1 MKKVFLLLLLVLM
14 GTAAF
19 AADAPSSGVFSQ
31 SSGLAAL
38 KPASS
43 GLAALKPAMS
53 GVPETRAED
62 NSAESLIAP
71 FIDVTRQQGAA
82 RLAGRYAHLKAI
94 PSRAGGG
101 NILAPTSIIMEIGQD
116 GAGAMN
122 MAGGDAT
129 RIQVSFDA
137 QADIPTLT
145 TAYADDLNE
154 APMTDLAVLV
164 PQGNRYIWRLVNT
177 QSGNLRL
184 LYPLTADWFPAG
196 YLEGA
201 WQGDDGSSLTFQNGQ
216 LSSNG
221 QAIGTYTL
229 SDNRVSVAMANGG
242 SELLFT
248 AYDPDE
254 GLLAV
259 TFNGGDPSNWNA
271 MTYRRAGQQQTPQQP
286 QPQPFPPQDPQPPV
300 SPQPSPPQPFPP
312 FPQPQVSLDGVWGA
326 VLPNGTQLVIQIQG
340 NQYWGWINGTP
351 NESGVFQIQGN
362 VMQGQTSAG
371 TSFVTQFQC
380 DGRTLVMTFQN
391 GSSILYQRMQ

>member
-1 MKKVFLLLLLVLM
+1 MKKMVLLLLLVLM
-14 GTAAF
+14 VPPVF
-19 AADAPSSGVFSQ
+19 AADAPSSVVS
-31 SSGLAAL
+31 L
-38 KPASS
+38 
-43 GLAALKPAMS
+43 MS

-129 RIQVSFDA
+129 RIQVTLNT

-145 TAYADDLNE
+145 TAYADEPNE

-164 PQGNRYIWRLVNT
+164 PQGTRYIWRLVST

-271 MTYRRAGQQQTPQQP
+271 MTYRRAGQQTPQP
-286 QPQPFPPQDPQPPV
+286 QPQPFPPQNPQPPV
-300 SPQPSPPQPFPP
+300 SPQTFPP
-312 FPQPQVSLDGVWGA
+312 FPQTQVSLDGVWGA
-326 VLPNGTQLVIQIQG
+326 VLPNGAQLVIQIQG

-371 TSFVTQFQC
+371 TSFVNQFQC

>member
-1 MKKVFLLLLLVLM
+1 MKKAFLLLLLVLGVSGGRSPSLSFNPM
-14 GTAAF
+14 GTMAF
-19 AADAPSSGVFSQ
+19 AADVPSSGVSSQ
-31 SSGLAAL
+31 
-38 KPASS
+38 SS

-62 NSAESLIAP
+62 NSIESLINP

-82 RLAGRYAHLKAI
+82 RLAGRYAHVKAI

-101 NILAPTSIIMEIGQD
+101 NVLAPTSIIMEIGQD

-122 MAGGDAT
+122 VAGGDAT

-137 QADIPTLT
+137 QANIPTLT
-145 TAYADDLNE
+145 TAYADDPNE

-164 PQGNRYIWRLVNT
+164 PQGNRYIWRLVST

-216 LSSNG
+216 LSANG
-221 QAIGTYTL
+221 QAVGTYTL

-242 SELLFT
+242 SDLLFT
-248 AYDPDE
+248 AYDPDS
-254 GLLAV
+254 GLLVV
-259 TFNGGDPSNWNA
+259 TFNGADPENWNA
-271 MTYRRAGQQQTPQQP
+271 MSYRRAGQP
-286 QPQPFPPQDPQPPV
+286 QPKPQPKPK
-300 SPQPSPPQPFPP
+300 PQPFPP
-312 FPQPQVSLDGVWGA
+312 FPPTQQVSLDGVWGA
-326 VLPNGTQLVIQIQG
+326 VLPNGVQAVIQIQG
-340 NQYWGWINGTP
+340 NQYWGWINGQP
-351 NESGVFQIQGN
+351 SESGIFQIQGN
-362 VMQGQTSAG
+362 VMQGQTSTG
-371 TSFVTQFQC
+371 TSFVNQFQC

-391 GSSILYQRMQ
+391 GSSIIYQRMQ

>member
-1 MKKVFLLLLLVLM
+1 MKKMVLLLLLVLM
-14 GTAAF
+14 VPPVF
-19 AADAPSSGVFSQ
+19 AADVPSSGVS
-31 SSGLAAL
+31 L
-38 KPASS
+38 
-43 GLAALKPAMS
+43 MS

-94 PSRAGGG
+94 PSRAGGR

-164 PQGNRYIWRLVNT
+164 PQGNRYIWRLVST

-271 MTYRRAGQQQTPQQP
+271 MTYRRAGQQTPQPPQP
-286 QPQPFPPQDPQPPV
+286 QPQPFPPQNPQPPV
-300 SPQPSPPQPFPP
+300 SPQTFPP
-312 FPQPQVSLDGVWGA
+312 FPQTQVSLDGVWGA

-371 TSFVTQFQC
+371 TSFVNQFQC

>member
-1 MKKVFLLLLLVLM
+1 MKKMFLLLLLVLM

-31 SSGLAAL
+31 
-38 KPASS
+38 SS

-164 PQGNRYIWRLVNT
+164 PQGNRYIWRLVST

-271 MTYRRAGQQQTPQQP
+271 MTYRRAGQQTPQPPQP
-286 QPQPFPPQDPQPPV
+286 QPQPFPPQNPQPPV
-300 SPQPSPPQPFPP
+300 SPQTFPP
-312 FPQPQVSLDGVWGA
+312 FPQTQVSLDGVWGA

-371 TSFVTQFQC
+371 TSFVNQFQC